1 MITPYEI
8 TVGSLFTHKGTIVVV
23 TAIKSN
29 ETIAVRNTLRY
40 VDFDVPIKELEPLIL
55 SSSTFKSLTFE
66 HRGRQVAVPYMSS
79 TSVIVE
85 GSIIVLY
92 AHQLSMLYATLYS
105 APLLLEH
112 YVKYDVNSFR
122 EEGNTKLY
130 AHCY

>member
-8 TVGSLFTHKGTIVVV
+8 TVGSLFIHEGNIVVV
-23 TAIKSN
+23 TAIKSR
-29 ETIAVRNTLRY
+29 ETITARRPLRY
-40 VDFDVPIKELEPLIL
+40 IEFDVPIKELSPLAL

-66 HRGRQVAVPYMSS
+66 HRGRRVAVPYKF
-79 TSVIVE
+79 TSAVIIE
-85 GSIIVLY
+85 DSIVVLY

-122 EEGNTKLY
+122 EDGNTKLY